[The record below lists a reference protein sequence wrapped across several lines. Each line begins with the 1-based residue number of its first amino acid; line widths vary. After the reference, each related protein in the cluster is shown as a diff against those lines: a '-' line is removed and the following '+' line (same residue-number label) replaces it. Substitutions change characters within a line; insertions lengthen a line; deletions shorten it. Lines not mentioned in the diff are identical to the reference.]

1 MREIRLQHEIIIRT
15 ANEIDALSRVSRILS
30 DQGINLLSVAL
41 ITDGEDVSIHVV
53 TSSQSFAIEALREV
67 ELPVE
72 ERDVLVV
79 ELPHHPGFLC
89 RISEALARKDIAIH
103 DLYATVAQGSRTGL
117 VVLACSNNS
126 KALHLLQRH

>member
-1 MREIRLQHEIIIRT
+1 MREIRLQQEIIVHAT
-15 ANEIDALSRVSRILS
+15 NEVGTLARVSRILS
-30 DQGINLLSVAL
+30 DLGINLLSAAL
-41 ITDGEDVSIHVV
+41 MTDGDDASIHIV
-53 TSSQSFAIEALREV
+53 TSSQSFAFDALRKA

-89 RISEALARKDIAIH
+89 RISEALARKDISIH

-117 VVLACSNNS
+117 VVLTCSNNS
-126 KALHLLQRH
+126 KALQLLRRH